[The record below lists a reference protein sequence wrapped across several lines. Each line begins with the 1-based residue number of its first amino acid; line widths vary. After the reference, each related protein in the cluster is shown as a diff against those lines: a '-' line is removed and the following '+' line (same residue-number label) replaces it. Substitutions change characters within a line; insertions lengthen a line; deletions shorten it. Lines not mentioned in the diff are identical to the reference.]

1 MMLRYGRRCISPIQ
15 RLQQSTCPSLS
26 SGVDTSVCAKG
37 LLGSSGS
44 SDEMYGSVGVLPS
57 TTVVQ
62 RNLSGGGMMR
72 SSTTPTISHPKVQ
85 NSGAWNQTRIDTY
98 GSMASS
104 SENTS
109 STRAHSQHSMPQ
121 DDVTERSTT
130 QEHVMPHPGMSSTDD
145 HHPTEENYTANDG
158 SYWLMQ
164 PVYDKEYL
172 ESIQPK
178 HRRPKSFHDYTGY
191 YGVSLLRKSF
201 DLVTGYGPNMTHSKW
216 MTRFLFLETVAGVP
230 GMVGAMLRHL
240 RSLRT
245 MQRDNGWIHTLLE
258 EAENERMHL
267 LTFMQMK
274 NPGWMFR
281 AAVIG
286 TQGVFLSLYS
296 LFYAVSPRHCH
307 AFVSYLEEE
316 AVKTYTHAIDDLE
329 NGKIPEWKNME
340 APFIA
345 KKYWRLGEKAD
356 MRDLL
361 LAIRADEA
369 CHNHVNAVFAE
380 MSANDPNPFAPGTTQ
395 VQ

>member
-1 MMLRYGRRCISPIQ
+1 MRKSALTSIVAQAS
-15 RLQQSTCPSLS
+15 RLGCFGGIGGALPAV
-26 SGVDTSVCAKG
+26 G
-37 LLGSSGS
+37 GSSQQMISRVDGALSGPTSLFS
-44 SDEMYGSVGVLPS
+44 SNDYSSYSLGMMFNQSYGGVGGKGS
-57 TTVVQ
+57 TTLTRGVKEGHVARRAISTQ
-62 RNLSGGGMMR
+62 GGAQDAGLPKEE
-72 SSTTPTISHPKVQ
+72 SS
-85 NSGAWNQTRIDTY
+85 
-98 GSMASS
+98 
-104 SENTS
+104 
-109 STRAHSQHSMPQ
+109 
-121 DDVTERSTT
+121 ERSTS
-130 QEHVMPHPGMSSTDD
+130 QERVMPHPGMHVETGAEG
-145 HHPTEENYTANDG
+145 EEKNFTTQDG

-172 ESIQPK
+172 LSITPK
-178 HRRPKSFHDYTGY
+178 HRKPQSFHDYTGY
-191 YGVSLLRKSF
+191 YGVSLLRKTF
-201 DLVTGYGPNMTHSKW
+201 DLITGYGPNMTHSKW

-245 MQRDNGWIHTLLE
+245 MKRDNGWIHTLLE

-274 NPGWMFR
+274 NPGLFFR
-281 AAVIG
+281 GSVIF

-316 AVKTYTHAIDDLE
+316 AVKTYTHAIDDFDS
-329 NGKIPEWKNME
+329 GKIPEWKNMK

-345 KKYWRLGEKAD
+345 QKYWRLDEDASMK
-356 MRDLL
+356 DLL

-380 MSANDPNPFAPGTTQ
+380 MHANDPNPFAPGTTIIQ
-395 VQ
+395 

>member
-1 MMLRYGRRCISPIQ
+1 MMLRYGRRCIQQQQ
-15 RLQQSTCPSLS
+15 RFSHLTTSSTSLSLS
-26 SGVDTSVCAKG
+26 SGVVDSCEAKG
-37 LLGSSGS
+37 LLDGS
-44 SDEMYGSVGVLPS
+44 SDVTYGSAGVVPGS
-57 TTVVQ
+57 MHG
-62 RNLSGGGMMR
+62 RPLSGGTFVM
-72 SSTTPTISHPKVQ
+72 SSTTNPINTFSMSTRHIS
-85 NSGAWNQTRIDTY
+85 Y
-98 GSMASS
+98 GSMASF
-104 SENTS
+104 SENKTA
-109 STRAHSQHSMPQ
+109 THTHNQQFMPQ

-145 HHPTEENYTANDG
+145 HSTEENYTANDG

-172 ESIQPK
+172 ESIKPK

-329 NGKIPEWKNME
+329 SGKIPEWKNME

-345 KKYWRLGEKAD
+345 KKYWRLGEKAN